1 MEGIMTL
8 SESLMALLPGFGVAI
23 GASSVWWVLCRYVF
37 MRKEPIAWLERISD
51 KSDSFDAID
60 DQLAVLSRQLTVA
73 KSGSPADRLFF
84 SGLLL
89 MGLLAVGFLL
99 LR

>member
-1 MEGIMTL
+1 MEGIMSF
-8 SESLMALLPGFGVAI
+8 SEFSMALLPGFGVAI
-23 GASSVWWVLCRYVF
+23 GAGSVWWVLCRYVF
-37 MRKEPIAWLERISD
+37 MRKEHIAWLERISD
-51 KSDSFDAID
+51 KSDSVDAID
-60 DQLAVLSRQLTVA
+60 DRLAVLSRQLTVA